1 MELPSPATTAAVW
14 PSVPGWAGREIMNA
28 GGLSAFS
35 LCISLKT
42 TNYELRPCCLEGVFI
57 TMKELGDRAMTTAAA
72 AAALPQR
79 RSSPPKFRLLSR
91 SLISPFKQTS
101 SVRFV
106 PPVSQCLPALLPL
119 RPSTLSV
126 IPLSKV
132 WMSIGR
138 KVWAFLSLKKKGIPL
153 CVRLKERERISLLLQ
168 TAAGGGWVHKYHL
181 QPRAI

>member
-1 MELPSPATTAAVW
+1 MELPSPAAAAATAAVW
-14 PSVPGWAGREIMNA
+14 PSVPGWAGREIMNV

-57 TMKELGDRAMTTAAA
+57 TMKELGDPATTTAA

-106 PPVSQCLPALLPL
+106 PPVTQCLPALLPL
-119 RPSTLSV
+119 RPTTLSV

-138 KVWAFLSLKKKGIPL
+138 KVWAFLSLKKKRNSSL
-153 CVRLKERERISLLLQ
+153 CAFERERENFITSSNCSRRRMG
-168 TAAGGGWVHKYHL
+168 A
-181 QPRAI
+181 